1 MSEDKHPEL
10 HKRDLLL
17 SDRIPQGTVKDII
30 KDIFEIDFDDD
41 EKEEIGLLHKKGG
54 ISIMKYYD
62 TYLPYIIDDD
72 YDWSYPAPEMQLL
85 WRLDDLQDR
94 LEELIAKDAPYRDG
108 YIYSE
113 DDIRYALPE
122 HLYDIGKVER
132 AIELAKDDL
141 VNRYGLPNPDT
152 LLSDESEIVSE
163 DCIGQMTLLD
173 LLSEELLKAA

>member
-1 MSEDKHPEL
+1 
-10 HKRDLLL
+10 
-17 SDRIPQGTVKDII
+17 
-30 KDIFEIDFDDD
+30 
-41 EKEEIGLLHKKGG
+41 
-54 ISIMKYYD
+54 MKYYD
-62 TYLPYIIDDD
+62 TYLPYIVDDD
-72 YDWSYPAPEMQLL
+72 YDWSYPGPEMQLL

-141 VNRYGLPNPDT
+141 VNKYGLPDPET
-152 LLSDESEIVSE
+152 LMIDESELVAE
-163 DCIGQMTLLD
+163 DRVIQMTLFEILPD
-173 LLSEELLKAA
+173 VLPKAA

>member
-1 MSEDKHPEL
+1 
-10 HKRDLLL
+10 
-17 SDRIPQGTVKDII
+17 
-30 KDIFEIDFDDD
+30 
-41 EKEEIGLLHKKGG
+41 
-54 ISIMKYYD
+54 MKYHV
-62 TYLPYIIDDD
+62 TYLPYIVDDD

-85 WRLDDLQDR
+85 WRLDVLQDR

-141 VNRYGLPNPDT
+141 VNKYGLPDPET
-152 LLSDESEIVSE
+152 LMIDESELVAE
-163 DCIGQMTLLD
+163 DRVIQMTLFEILPEV
-173 LLSEELLKAA
+173 LPKAA

>member
-1 MSEDKHPEL
+1 
-10 HKRDLLL
+10 
-17 SDRIPQGTVKDII
+17 
-30 KDIFEIDFDDD
+30 
-41 EKEEIGLLHKKGG
+41 
-54 ISIMKYYD
+54 MKYYD

-141 VNRYGLPNPDT
+141 VNKYGLPDPET
-152 LLSDESEIVSE
+152 LMIDESKLVAE
-163 DCIGQMTLLD
+163 DRVIQMTLFEILPEV
-173 LLSEELLKAA
+173 LPKAA

>member
-1 MSEDKHPEL
+1 
-10 HKRDLLL
+10 
-17 SDRIPQGTVKDII
+17 
-30 KDIFEIDFDDD
+30 
-41 EKEEIGLLHKKGG
+41 
-54 ISIMKYYD
+54 MKYYD
-62 TYLPYIIDDD
+62 TYLPYIVDDD
-72 YDWSYPAPEMQLL
+72 YDWSYPGPEMQLL

-141 VNRYGLPNPDT
+141 VNKYGLPDPET
-152 LLSDESEIVSE
+152 LMIDESELAAE
-163 DCIGQMTLLD
+163 DRVIQMTLFEILPGV
-173 LLSEELLKAA
+173 LPKAA

>member
-1 MSEDKHPEL
+1 MSEDKHQER

-17 SDRIPQGTVKDII
+17 SDRISQGTVKDII
-30 KDIFEIDFDDD
+30 KDIFEINFDDD
-41 EKEEIGLLHKKGG
+41 EKEVIGSPHKKGG
-54 ISIMKYYD
+54 ILVKYYD

-94 LEELIAKDAPYRDG
+94 LEELVAKDAPYRDG

-141 VNRYGLPNPDT
+141 VNKYGLPDPET
-152 LLSDESEIVSE
+152 LISDESEIVAE
-163 DCIGQMTLLD
+163 NRVGQMSLLE
-173 LLSEELLKAA
+173 LLSEELPKAA

>member
-1 MSEDKHPEL
+1 MSAEKYPKR

-17 SDRIPQGTVKDII
+17 SDRISQGTVKDII
-30 KDIFEIDFDDD
+30 KDIFEINFDDD
-41 EKEEIGLLHKKGG
+41 EKEEIGSPHKKGR
-54 ISIMKYYD
+54 IYVKYYD
-62 TYLPYIIDDD
+62 TYLTYIVDDD
-72 YDWSYPAPEMQLL
+72 YDWNYPAPEMQLL

-94 LEELIAKDAPYRDG
+94 LEELVAKDAPYRDG

-122 HLYDIGKVER
+122 HFFDISKVER
-132 AIELAKDDL
+132 AIELTKDDL

-173 LLSEELLKAA
+173 LLSEELPKAA